1 MTKSEY
7 LLASI
12 YKQYLDNELD
22 ECRPEWN
29 IKWNI
34 SPEKG
39 LENDLE
45 TVLLEGRGG
54 KTLLTL
60 QDCKNAWDHRFDKVG
75 DYFFDEDILRVI
87 ATSDSTDPIP
97 KRRGL

>member
-7 LLASI
+7 LLANI
-12 YKQYLDNELD
+12 YKQYLNNELD

-29 IKWNI
+29 T

-39 LENDLE
+39 LENDLK

-60 QDCKNAWDHRFDKVG
+60 QDCKNVWDHRFDKIG
-75 DYFFDEDILRVI
+75 DYFFDESVRYGGELV
-87 ATSDSTDPIP
+87 
-97 KRRGL
+97 